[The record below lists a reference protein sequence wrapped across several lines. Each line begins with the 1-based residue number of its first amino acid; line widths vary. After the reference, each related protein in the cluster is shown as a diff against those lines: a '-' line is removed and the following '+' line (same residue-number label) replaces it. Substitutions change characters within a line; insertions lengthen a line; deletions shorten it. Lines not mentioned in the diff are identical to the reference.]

1 MCSGPFTRF
10 FAYASFAGQS
20 DLQKEIDVKIIRV
33 VAFLVLG
40 LAMLGAA
47 GLWIL
52 SSLPRPRPQTPLA
65 VAAAS
70 GSPEELRRELAV
82 HPGVEGSEGLGA
94 LVWAARTGRADSI
107 AELVH
112 AGVDP
117 NQQDSGPNGWPP
129 LIHAVHKDQLGSVRA
144 LLSAGAE
151 PDLTNPDGLTP
162 LMLAAAQGE
171 GEIVEELL
179 ASGADPRLKQPG
191 GETALTY
198 AATEADAR
206 CVKALLHRAP
216 DLRLGDTWKD
226 WLAPRLAR
234 LRGRTEVVALLNDL
248 SSAEKAEN
256 TAKVQR

>member
-1 MCSGPFTRF
+1 M
-10 FAYASFAGQS
+10 
-20 DLQKEIDVKIIRV
+20 KIIRV
-33 VAFLVLG
+33 LAFLALG

-47 GLWIL
+47 GFWLL
-52 SSLPRPRPQTPLA
+52 SVLPRARPRTPLA

-70 GSPEELRRELAV
+70 GSPEELRREMAI
-82 HPGVEGSEGLGA
+82 HPDLRGGEGLGA
-94 LVWAARTGRADSI
+94 LIWASRSGRADSI
-107 AELVH
+107 AELVR

-129 LIHAVHKDQLGSVRA
+129 LIHAVHKNQLGSVRA

-151 PDLTNPDGLTP
+151 PDLANPDGLTP

-179 ASGADPRLKQPG
+179 ASGADPRLRQPG

-206 CVKALLHRAP
+206 CVKALLARAP
-216 DLRLGDTWKD
+216 DLRLGNTWKD

-234 LRGRTEVVALLNDL
+234 LRGRREVLALL
-248 SSAEKAEN
+248 EN
-256 TAKVQR
+256 PGLARNPAKTANAGREER